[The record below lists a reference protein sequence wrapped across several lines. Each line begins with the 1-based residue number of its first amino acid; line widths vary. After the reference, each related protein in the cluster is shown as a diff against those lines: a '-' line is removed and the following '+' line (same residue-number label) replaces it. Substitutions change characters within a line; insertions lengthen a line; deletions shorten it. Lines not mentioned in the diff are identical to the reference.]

1 MFTTQVE
8 EREEFRLKPST
19 RENKG
24 AEFDSAINLPDIQF
38 GKPWVFYFSKI
49 SFLSTPD
56 YRNWKKIT
64 DIFPTIDYLEFY
76 ENIEE
81 MDSVFIEDTH
91 DE

>member
-1 MFTTQVE
+1 MGFL
-8 EREEFRLKPST
+8 FF
-19 RENKG
+19 EN
-24 AEFDSAINLPDIQF
+24 F
-38 GKPWVFYFSKI
+38 FS
-49 SFLSTPD
+49 STPD